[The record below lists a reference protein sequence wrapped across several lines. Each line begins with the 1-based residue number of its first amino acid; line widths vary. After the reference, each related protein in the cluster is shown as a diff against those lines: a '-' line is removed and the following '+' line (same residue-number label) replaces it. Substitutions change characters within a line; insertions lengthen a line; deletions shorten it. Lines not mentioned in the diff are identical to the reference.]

1 MGMCKFCDGIAIIKD
16 RHKIVSELDTDTEMA
31 KYGKYMQELTV
42 AIVDRTWYQ
51 KQGKKMASRTVH
63 FRNQG
68 IGYALNFCPECG
80 RSLKR

>member
-1 MGMCKFCDGIAIIKD
+1 MCKFFDQIASIKD
-16 RHKIVSELDTDTEMA
+16 CHKIASGWATDAERA
-31 KYGKYMQELTV
+31 EYVKYMQELTV

-51 KQGKKMASRTVH
+51 KRGKKRAGRTVH

-80 RSLKR
+80 RSLKK

>member
-1 MGMCKFCDGIAIIKD
+1 MCKFCDGIASIKD
-16 RHKIVSELDTDTEMA
+16 CHKIVSGWATDAEKA
-31 KYGKYMQELTV
+31 ENGKRMQELTV
-42 AIVDRTWYQ
+42 AIVELIWYQ
-51 KQGKKMASRTVH
+51 KQGKKRAGRSVH